1 MWTSIE
7 CWSYFYSNTTMNWHQ
22 ARAWCQESYTDLVAI
37 QNKEEIQH
45 LNSWLPERKTY
56 YWIGIRKVNKIWTW
70 VGTNKPLTEEATNW
84 AKNEPNNGKNGKKTK
99 INEDC
104 VEMYIRRST
113 EQGKWND
120 ERCSKLKTALCYTG
134 ERRDSPVILVDSLY
148 LNKINGVLKMENSD
162 KFPFFST

>member
-1 MWTSIE
+1 MWTSVE
-7 CWSYFYSNTTMNWHQ
+7 CWSYYYSNTTMNWYQ
-22 ARAWCQESYTDLVAI
+22 ARAWCQERYTDLVAI

-45 LNSWLPERKTY
+45 LNSWLPQRKDY
-56 YWIGIRKVNKIWTW
+56 YWIGIRKINKIWTW

-84 AKNEPNNGKNGKKTK
+84 AKNEPNNAGKGKTK

-120 ERCSKLKTALCYTG
+120 ERCFKQKTALCYTG
-134 ERRDSPVILVDSLY
+134 ERKDSPVILSLMDSL
-148 LNKINGVLKMENSD
+148 LKKKNQWCPENGKV
-162 KFPFFST
+162 